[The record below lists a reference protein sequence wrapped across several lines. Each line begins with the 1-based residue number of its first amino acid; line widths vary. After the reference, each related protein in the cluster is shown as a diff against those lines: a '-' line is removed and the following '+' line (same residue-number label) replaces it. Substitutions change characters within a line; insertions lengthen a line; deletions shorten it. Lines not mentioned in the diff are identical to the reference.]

1 MKKVLLTAVAA
12 LVCSAGFA
20 QAPAA
25 GAAAAGSTAT
35 KEGLTGEPSKGQQT
49 ARDKAQMR
57 VDAKKSNMP
66 MNATGGHTMMDM
78 DTNGDGMISRREYDN
93 YHNAM
98 WKSMKQ
104 SKGMVSKGDMDLI
117 LKGGPGSR

>member
-1 MKKVLLTAVAA
+1 MKKVLLAAVAA

-57 VDAKKSNMP
+57 VDAKKGNMP
-66 MNATGGHTMMDM
+66 MNATGGHTMMEM
-78 DTNGDGMISRREYDN
+78 DANGDGMISRREYDN

>member
-1 MKKVLLTAVAA
+1 M
-12 LVCSAGFA
+12 G
-20 QAPAA
+20 
-25 GAAAAGSTAT
+25 GSTAT

-49 ARDKAQMR
+49 ARDNAQMR
-57 VDAKKSNMP
+57 VDAKKGNMP

-104 SKGMVSKGDMDLI
+104 SKGLVARSDMDLMM
-117 LKGGPGSR
+117 KGGPAGK